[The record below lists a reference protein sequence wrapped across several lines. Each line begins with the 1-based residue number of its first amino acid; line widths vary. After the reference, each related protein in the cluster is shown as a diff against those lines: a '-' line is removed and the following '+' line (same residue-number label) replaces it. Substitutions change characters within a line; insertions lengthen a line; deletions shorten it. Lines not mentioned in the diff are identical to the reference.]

1 MGKGNGETLIV
12 NKENGGITL
21 EELYTYY
28 DMFATKGVEYLVIIA
43 FLILIVAFWGF
54 VNMDTRR

>member
-1 MGKGNGETLIV
+1 M
-12 NKENGGITL
+12 

-43 FLILIVAFWGF
+43 FLIIIVAFWGF